1 MQNYHYLAYDK
12 VGRLQKGK
20 ICAES
25 DKNARYKLK
34 EQSLFVS
41 EIRLVND
48 SSFNNQIS
56 AFFQRINNAE
66 LALIMQQL
74 GVLVQSGM
82 PLEEALLLLVSQ
94 SENQKQRRLVE
105 SWHSQILEGRSL
117 SQSMQRSRFKVPD
130 SVIASIAVGEET
142 GHMDSI
148 LLRSAEE
155 LELGAENREAFK
167 RGLSYP
173 ITLLVV
179 AGLVVSIMMVKV
191 VPKISNVFI
200 HNNRELPA
208 ITETVIA
215 ISNVFNAYGVFALL
229 ISTLACLIIGLW
241 LREDQNRTKWHRA
254 LLRLPVLGEWMR
266 IANLAD
272 WARSLSAL
280 LASGVPALSALK
292 ISSAVMT
299 NLSLRQQ
306 MEAVT
311 NEVRNGA
318 RLHSALVKIN
328 IGQGFLQHMVGS
340 GEVSSQLDSMLQRVS
355 EYYTHRLR
363 NSVDG
368 FLKFM
373 GPVLIVLLGGLV
385 VVIVSAVMLPI
396 LDMNDMM

>member
-1 MQNYHYLAYDK
+1 MQSYNYLAYDK
-12 VGRLQKGK
+12 VGRLQKGD

-25 DKNARYKLK
+25 DKNARFKLK
-34 EQSLFVS
+34 EQGLFVS
-41 EIRLVND
+41 ELKAVKD
-48 SSFNNQIS
+48 SGFKKPIS
-56 AFFQRINNAE
+56 AMFQGTNNAD

-82 PLEEALLLLVSQ
+82 PLEEALHLLVTQ

-117 SQSMQRSRFKVPD
+117 SQSMRRSRFNVPD

-179 AGLVVSIMMVKV
+179 AGIVVSIMMVKV
-191 VPKISNVFI
+191 VPKISSVFVQ
-200 HNNRELPA
+200 NNRELPA
-208 ITETVIA
+208 ITEIVIA
-215 ISNVFNAYGVFALL
+215 VSNAFQAYGFIVLL
-229 ISTLACLIIGLW
+229 VSVMTCLMFSLW
-241 LREDQNRTKWHRA
+241 LRVEKNRVNWHRG
-254 LLRLPVLGEWMR
+254 LLYVPVIGEWMR

-272 WARSLSAL
+272 WARSLGTL

-306 MEAVT
+306 MEEVT
-311 NEVRNGA
+311 NDVRNGA
-318 RLHSALVKIN
+318 RLHSALVKN
-328 IGQGFLQHMVGS
+328 DIGHGFLQHMVGS

-363 NSVDG
+363 NSVDS

-373 GPVLIVLLGGLV
+373 GPVLIMLLGGLDL
-385 VVIVSAVMLPI
+385 VIVSAVMLPM
-396 LDMNDMM
+396 LNMNDMM